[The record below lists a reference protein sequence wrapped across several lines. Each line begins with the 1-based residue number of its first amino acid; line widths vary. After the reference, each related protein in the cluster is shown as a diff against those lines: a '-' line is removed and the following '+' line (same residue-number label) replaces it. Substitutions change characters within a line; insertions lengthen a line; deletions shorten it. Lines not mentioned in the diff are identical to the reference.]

1 MFSMVKPWTAPI
13 DVEEQ
18 EKKGYIGV
26 PINFFGLYKY
36 RTNTRSSWI
45 KKTISKYGQ
54 NTTLPAFC
62 SLTVLF
68 CKYGNGWNKYRNM
81 CCHVYI
87 FIC

>member
-45 KKTISKYGQ
+45 KNDIQIRPEYNPSS
-54 NTTLPAFC
+54 F
-62 SLTVLF
+62 LF
-68 CKYGNGWNKYRNM
+68 PYRTFLQIRKWM
-81 CCHVYI
+81 E
-87 FIC
+87 